1 VKWRDCYAKSGD
13 GLMVSN
19 DPEDAA
25 NGGDRVTKGRLVL
38 VVPAAAHHSEAMASG
53 WCHLGRSI
61 WLML

>member
-1 VKWRDCYAKSGD
+1 MKWRDCYAKSGD

-38 VVPAAAHHSEAMASG
+38 VVPSG
-53 WCHLGRSI
+53 GPPF
-61 WLML
+61 